1 MMTEIT
7 THLLTPIPLTLEAI
21 EPFGEAL
28 TSEGREQLALV
39 NDDELGYHGTID
51 GFRSD
56 LLLESEAPV
65 EFLMPRFRVREF
77 RVLFMERHL
86 EFTQTY
92 VPVTGAPYVWVLA
105 RPDARLE
112 NGVPSPD
119 ELQAFVNPG
128 DIGIRMHRGTW
139 HEAPMPLRDGLRFVV
154 LSQRTLTDGVINDV
168 DSSGEIH
175 RRPWIERVDVTRRL
189 GTVVRI
195 ALP

>member
-1 MMTEIT
+1 MPEVT
-7 THLLTPIPLTLEAI
+7 THLLTPIPLTLESI
-21 EPFGEAL
+21 KPFGEGL
-28 TSEGREQLALV
+28 TSEGREQLTLV

-56 LLLESEAPV
+56 SLLETDSPI
-65 EFLMPRFRVREF
+65 EFLMPRFRVRDF
-77 RVLFMERHL
+77 QVVFVERHP

-92 VPVTGAPYVWVLA
+92 VPVTNTPYVWVLA

-112 NGVPSPD
+112 NGVPAAD

-154 LSQRTLTDGVINDV
+154 LSQRALTDGVISDV

-175 RRPWIERVDVTRRL
+175 KLPWIERVDVTRRL
-189 GTVVRI
+189 GAAVRI